1 MTHRDTSGDCPPSE
15 QPPTLEPPY
24 PSSPGLRLGAD
35 DALVVFG
42 LAGLAA
48 SLAFLSNRLINP
60 VNYQLIELA
69 VAGSWR
75 VWTLPIVAL
84 GLLGGLAWL
93 RIRIQCAGSLAVDAA
108 PLLVPVVASG
118 CWISGL
124 LGPNADGGISFVLFC
139 AMVAAAG
146 VSAARIGQRL
156 ERFETVERY
165 GWIAPWMLALAIAAV
180 TAWHGRQQV
189 VFWQHFMLGYA
200 DFGLFVTELEH
211 CLPHKPVGDLR
222 FVDTR
227 MGYHCIP
234 MFYGLAPVYAL
245 VRSPLLLMLVG
256 PLLLNLCAVP
266 FYQLARERTGDKFVA
281 LAVALAWLALPSLS
295 RLPYSNTY
303 GFQSIYLAAPWLAWA
318 LCFASR
324 GRWRASHVCLAGAML
339 CEETV
344 CGVALG
350 WGVYLAL
357 FGGRRRDGLIIA
369 AAAIAYLLLCTT
381 FIIPAFAASG
391 TYTRVRLFGDVGLAS
406 AAERLVRPRAFLYML
421 ALAAPMAVG
430 WSKAVRLLVPAIPP
444 LVLVLLLDDDYLN
457 IKYWHQTTILVV
469 LFWAT
474 TTGVIAGLGYRV
486 RVRAAARSAGL
497 LIAVLLF
504 HPWLAYSPFSQAGR
518 MAAADPRMAAEDP
531 RMSMVR
537 GVRNSFAADDVVV
550 IATERMAAH
559 FTDFKMVYSAHD
571 IDPARFADRPTL
583 IVADRSDGWDEL
595 VRTSRLDQYLGQAA
609 AAGWRVVLDAD
620 PIVILATQPP
630 GAGGGQ

>member
-1 MTHRDTSGDCPPSE
+1 MRCDADCI
-15 QPPTLEPPY
+15 
-24 PSSPGLRLGAD
+24 
-35 DALVVFG
+35 VVFLG
-42 LAGLAA
+42 LIGMVAA
-48 SLAFLSNRLINP
+48 VAFLAKRMFNP
-60 VNYQLIELA
+60 VNYQLVDVA
-69 VAGSWR
+69 VKGQWWTWVLPAG
-75 VWTLPIVAL
+75 AL
-84 GLLGGLAWL
+84 GLLGRLAWL
-93 RIRIQCAGSLAVDAA
+93 RIRNVCGGSLAVDAA
-108 PLLVPVVASG
+108 PLLVAVVASA
-118 CWISGL
+118 CWISGI
-124 LGPNADGGISFVLFC
+124 LGASASGSISFVLFC
-139 AMVAAAG
+139 AMVTAVG
-146 VSAARIGQRL
+146 VSAGRLGHRL
-156 ERFETVERY
+156 ERSESADRHGRV
-165 GWIAPWMLALAIAAV
+165 APWILALTIAAA
-180 TAWHGRQQV
+180 TAWHVRQQV

-211 CLPHKPVGDLR
+211 CLPYKPVGDLR
-222 FVDTR
+222 FIDTR

-234 MFYGLAPVYAL
+234 VFYLLAPIYAL
-245 VRSPLLLMLVG
+245 VRSPVLLMLVG

-266 FYQLARERTGDKFVA
+266 FYQLVRERTGDKVVA
-281 LAVALAWLALPSLS
+281 LLVAMSWLILPSLS

-324 GRWRASHVCLAGAML
+324 GRWRASHLCLAGALL

-357 FGGRRRDGLIIA
+357 FGGRRRDGVIIA
-369 AAAIAYLLLCTT
+369 AVSILYLVLCTT
-381 FIIPAFAASG
+381 VIIPAFAASG
-391 TYTRVRLFGDVGLAS
+391 TYTRVQLFGDINWAT
-406 AAERLVRPRAFLYML
+406 AAERLMRPRALLYLL
-421 ALAAPMAVG
+421 ALAAPLVVG

-444 LVLVLLLDDDYLN
+444 LLLVLLLDDDYLN

-474 TTGVIAGLGYRV
+474 TSGVIAGLGYRV

-559 FTDFKMVYSAHD
+559 FTDFKMVYAAHD

-583 IVADRSDGWDEL
+583 IIADRSDGWDEL
-595 VRTSRLDQYLGQAA
+595 VQTKRLDLYLGQAA
-609 AAGWRVVLDAD
+609 DTGYRVVLDAD
-620 PIVILATQPP
+620 PIIILATQPP
-630 GAGGGQ
+630 VGSGGP